1 MKKYQRL
8 AFLGIIVT
16 ALGIVLGIVFTT
28 TLKDTV
34 GTLGIVFIGIGGFLL
49 VAGMSEKKRSEGSD
63 DD

>member
-16 ALGIVLGIVFTT
+16 ALGIVFTT

-49 VAGMSEKKRSEGSD
+49 VAGMSEKRRSEGSD
-63 DD
+63 ND

>member
-16 ALGIVLGIVFTT
+16 ALGIVFTT